1 MRIFSAIANNLLFR
15 NLETDQRQE
24 VVSEPHPLFSF
35 PDPPLHLLTLLSN
48 VLQTDAM
55 FEKKVPPGEAII
67 KQGDEGDNFYVVDE
81 GVFEIFV
88 NGNKVVEIGA
98 GGSFGELA
106 LMYNTPRAA
115 TVKAKEDSVVWAVD
129 RVTFRRIIMNNT
141 FRKRKMY
148 ENFVRTVSILQ
159 SLEPEERVK
168 VADAL
173 EPQTF
178 TEGDNISEFP
188 FPPPFFRM

>member
-1 MRIFSAIANNLLFR
+1 L
-15 NLETDQRQE
+15 
-24 VVSEPHPLFSF
+24 V
-35 PDPPLHLLTLLSN
+35 
-48 VLQTDAM
+48 QTDAM
-55 FEKKVPPGEAII
+55 FEKKLPAGEAVI
-67 KQGDEGDNFYVVDE
+67 KQGDEGDNFYVVDD
-81 GVFEIFV
+81 GVFEVIV
-88 NGNKVVEIGA
+88 NGNKVVEIGP

-148 ENFVRTVSILQ
+148 ENFVRTVPILQ

-178 TEGDNISEFP
+178 SEGDNISKNFLFP
-188 FPPPFFRM
+188 FFFPMKGGTHN